1 MTPPSPAPMPP
12 EAQQLLEQMHGI
24 ITPTPVSWWP
34 PAPGWWVLAV
44 LLIAGIAALT
54 IAVLRY
60 RRRTA
65 YKRAA
70 LSLFD
75 QLLNCADQD
84 LPSETNRLLKRVA
97 LTAFPSE
104 RTRINQ
110 LFGDAWVEWL
120 NGRCTKT
127 VFTGPSADA
136 LASGGYKSSL
146 LYPRDE
152 LLTNTRRWLLDHKRG
167 TVNGRAARV

>member
-1 MTPPSPAPMPP
+1 MTPASAPMPP
-12 EAQQLLEQMHGI
+12 EAQQLLQEMHGI

-34 PAPGWWVLAV
+34 PAPGWWVLTV
-44 LLIAGIAALT
+44 LLIAGITAL
-54 IAVLRY
+54 IVALLRQ

-70 LSLFD
+70 LSMLD
-75 QLLNCADQD
+75 QLRDCADPD

-97 LTAFPSE
+97 LAAFPAE

-110 LFGDAWVEWL
+110 LFGDAWVDWL
-120 NGRCTKT
+120 NGRCGKAPF
-127 VFTGPSADA
+127 VGASAEA
-136 LASGGYKSSL
+136 LASGGYRASTPC
-146 LYPRDE
+146 PREE
-152 LLTNTRRWLLDHKRG
+152 LLTSTRRWLLDHKRRP